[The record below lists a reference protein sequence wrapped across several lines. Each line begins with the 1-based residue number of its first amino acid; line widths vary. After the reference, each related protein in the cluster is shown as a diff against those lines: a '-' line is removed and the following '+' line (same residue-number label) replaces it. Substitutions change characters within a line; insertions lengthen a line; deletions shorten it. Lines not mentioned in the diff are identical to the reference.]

1 MTELYIPKYG
11 ERVRITKVH
20 PQDPTA
26 VHSRGKVCVVR
37 HATES
42 ITQRGWLYLMTDCK
56 GGTWCL
62 VQPAGAFNKPEDKKM
77 LNNFPQKGDRVKA
90 FGCIGTVAE
99 PEVKIHVRHNRYGS
113 VVDLDD
119 GRRVVATMRE
129 MSPQKDSR
137 QLLISGVV
145 GFALVGLAVVALVL
159 LSGCSSLKAPTTPKE
174 VAAYCAAIDQ
184 ARADAARYAEDE
196 VAAEAFKMQLDEMAE
211 GYCQ

>member
-1 MTELYIPKYG
+1 
-11 ERVRITKVH
+11 
-20 PQDPTA
+20 
-26 VHSRGKVCVVR
+26 
-37 HATES
+37 
-42 ITQRGWLYLMTDCK
+42 
-56 GGTWCL
+56 
-62 VQPAGAFNKPEDKKM
+62 M

-90 FGCIGTVAE
+90 FGTTGTVVE
-99 PEVKIHVRHNRYGS
+99 PEVKLHVRHNRYGS

-129 MSPQKDSR
+129 MSPQKDSH
-137 QLLISGVV
+137 QLLISGMV

-184 ARADAARYAEDE
+184 ARRDAALYAEDE
-196 VAAEAFKMQLDEMAE
+196 VAAEAFKLQLDEMAE